1 MVRGPMAVY
10 RKRTGTVLFALLCM
24 ACVETPPADT
34 PAPHHPDLTFTQVR
48 LQSWRASKQTLTG
61 TADQVT
67 FSRRTNDVGAQ
78 NLSLH
83 SAENEHLQVAQAHG
97 NPHQKLADAW
107 GGARM
112 SNAQGLLATGPS
124 FHFSEDEQGVR
135 WLTADA
141 GVKVHAP
148 GMEISA
154 PAVRANLDTQHLFFT
169 GGVGTQ
175 LTPPR

>member
-1 MVRGPMAVY
+1 MLEPMVVY
-10 RKRTGTVLFALLCM
+10 RNHFAVALFALALS
-24 ACVETPPADT
+24 ACVEEVSTGA

-61 TADQVT
+61 TADHVT
-67 FSRRTNDVGAQ
+67 FSRSTHDVGAQ

-83 SAENEHLQVAQAHG
+83 SAEGEQLQVAQAHG
-97 NPHQKLADAW
+97 NPYQKLADAW

-112 SNAQGLLATGPS
+112 SNAEGLLATGPS
-124 FHFSEDEQGVR
+124 FHFSEDEQGAR

-154 PAVRANLDTQHLFFT
+154 PAVRANLDTQHLSFT